1 MANLKITE
9 LPVLT
14 TTVTSAVLPVV
25 TSDTTYQITL
35 ANLGLGVF
43 PNFVATP
50 PANSSGAVGD
60 KAGSIAFSDAFFYY
74 CVSDYVAPGTQV
86 WQRIAKDA
94 TAW

>member
-1 MANLKITE
+1 MANLKISE

-25 TSDTTYQITL
+25 TSNTTYQITL

-43 PNFVATP
+43 PNFVSSP
-50 PANSSGAVGD
+50 PATSSGAVGD
-60 KAGSIAFSDAFFYY
+60 KAGSIAFSASFFYY
-74 CVSDYVAPGTQV
+74 CVSDYVGVGTQV

>member
-1 MANLKITE
+1 MANLKISE

-14 TTVTSAVLPVV
+14 TTTPTAVLPVV

-60 KAGSIAFSDAFFYY
+60 KAGSIAFSAAFFYY

>member
-1 MANLKITE
+1 MANLKISE
-9 LPVLT
+9 LPVLA

-25 TSDTTYQITL
+25 TSGTTYQITL

-43 PNFVATP
+43 PNFVAAAPST
-50 PANSSGAVGD
+50 SSGAPGD
-60 KAGSIAFSDAFFYY
+60 KAGSIAFSAAFFYY
-74 CVSDYVAPGTQV
+74 CVTDYTVGGVQI

>member
-1 MANLKITE
+1 MANLKISE

-14 TTVTSAVLPVV
+14 TTTPTAVLPVV

-50 PANSSGAVGD
+50 PTTSVGASGD
-60 KAGSIAFSDAFFYY
+60 KAGSIAFTSAFFYY
-74 CVSDYVAPGTQV
+74 CVTDYTTGGVQI

>member
-1 MANLKITE
+1 MANIKISE

-14 TTVTSAVLPVV
+14 TTVASAILPIV

-35 ANLGLGVF
+35 ANLGSGVF

-50 PANSSGAVGD
+50 PASSSGVAGD
-60 KAGSIAFSDAFFYY
+60 KAGSIAFTAAFLYY
-74 CVSDYVAPGTQV
+74 CVSDFVAPGTQV